1 MSKVI
6 RLHHLFSVSDL
17 NDRSP
22 LFLCNSTK
30 QFFFYPGFPILYPV
44 SLRLFYLEKLGENL
58 FSLFEYILEE
68 KYYSYLHPL
77 LPPKRELQAHS
88 FNLYLLTP
96 GKFHL
101 LQNGVNS
108 RFSTYSI
115 FELIGILKNKQEN
128 PKIISPVEKQLLVI
142 VRDPLDLLPSM
153 HRDFREFFDFFFNF
167 TSKDANGKEENGS
180 VFNLSDQTQS
190 MLKDGDPKAKA
201 PLLFGKYELIHGEYS
216 NPKAPTATATVSEA
230 KSGVDLFPKK
240 VNADPELFDDA
251 FYTLIKFS
259 LLYALSLFDTPNSGS
274 SYVNFLFTNW
284 NGKEFDICFEHN
296 DIEISIQFRKD
307 PSRDQ
312 ESEEPLPED
321 YLRKLQETEYDL
333 FNRIEASLPQHV
345 KLRMLHN
352 EGQSEA
358 FSQDSIS
365 TSKIWELQRTR
376 VDTILSVTSIFS
388 SDFIFHQGLASP
400 ILELSP
406 LKILQGPV
414 VTSINT
420 GEMAIQAVVT
430 GEGKTFCTLYQL
442 PLLIDYNTFSSI
454 IINYRDKFAHQQIG
468 KTQIRENRGKPM
480 TVNFIFTGLTANCHY
495 GVVLDTTESL
505 KFSTKVD
512 ELFPGEE
519 LKSPSTL
526 SSQEIPRILVTKTL
540 PSIYS
545 SYISNS
551 ILCGLSN
558 NDYSHDSFRMIKL
571 NAINQMSRRI
581 STNQLVGLVGHR
593 GLIDSED
600 LVNSNGLVKYKNIIL
615 KNPLTSLQQKYSISL
630 QQLTCSSLQHCQ
642 TNYYPSSQQSSV
654 QLTSSLSSNSS
665 LSHNQ
670 VTFLPKL
677 SSIQVRFDNFFCYL
691 VPLFTTNECLEE
703 IIYFIQNNLYQKEA
717 DTFSSTSKVL
727 VIYNM
732 QAIVDI
738 LHHTFSS
745 NDWIRDGDQYF
756 LNSKKLI
763 REFFETLLNW
773 KIRTHGEVTLIS
785 VGIVPEITSIMIGY
799 YSEGGIFHNPAYH
812 QGEALEA
819 KEEEKSQGNQ
829 DIPFFPSLANVSKV
843 VEESVFNRKSCI
855 YLHIFPMYSY
865 NPLTLAAEKD
875 DSEEEEE
882 EVVVEAAQAV
892 LPPSTYSNE
901 EFLQFPNYE
910 VKLTDKILYKV
921 VSANEMKSSRELLLQ
936 YKPLI
941 RMYHKSR
948 TIQFREP
955 VLFHVTYIYNYRGI
969 RQLFDPLAT
978 SNSPPIFPEYPLTDD
993 SSFHSSDI
1001 QSLRQVDNVSSL
1013 YTRLSQDISGSQ
1025 LKLIIRNV
1033 IDEKDYFQIVY
1044 GPIIGKVTSRE
1055 IRVMFE
1061 FNMNLSEIS
1070 CLLIPANQREEEAI
1084 QQINQYTC
1092 LKEMTKEYSPVV
1104 FVFEN
1109 CEPDTIY
1116 NIYLPSLYPNKL
1128 IGTVKTHPMVA
1139 LKTEIVFV
1147 GSHHY
1152 QNISIKDVFL
1162 FQMKQFQFPNLYDL
1176 MTLQNRNHGINLINP
1191 GNLFEL
1197 PSIFEIID
1205 RHLIQTNQLENIMIM
1220 FHLDSVTFFTHYWEE
1235 VKQKCYDHAKQYL
1248 TISQLK
1254 QNQIEDVQKEKEQAK
1269 HLMDQQLRKKKGYRG
1284 YLPDETIQKVE
1295 QDVESKFRPYDTL
1308 IDDLLIEYYYQ
1319 QVVDI
1324 MTDSIRIIWSN
1335 PDVANILS
1343 RCCHIPLFHTDYLLP
1358 NKSPSYKIEKEVQD
1372 PLSEESIMEFIRSLF
1387 DKQVKAYILELYG
1400 MEKNAKHEMRV
1411 WKVGPLMVVLLDLVS
1426 GRTKLKSAHRN
1437 IQFDQTDAEA
1447 HEELK
1452 GNIGREDDEGEQ
1464 KDEIEQDKQI
1474 QEENN
1479 DIKVEES
1486 TSFQKSGKSLKK
1498 DENDEDEDGGETK
1511 KKFPFSPGFIEKNQ
1525 WKTLRK
1531 LCIDDKITQLII
1543 GLEKPLIPLSEVLR
1557 EYNLEVADNLGGNG
1571 KIPPGD
1577 VIPIQPTY
1585 QDLESFFSYW
1595 IDWIARIRNV
1605 SNNIESRSVIFVS
1618 KSSVSYST
1626 VIQDL
1631 KTGIKLHQVCVG
1643 DYQLSFE
1650 AEEEA
1655 TKVKVNKGKNLR
1667 TSLFAF
1673 INPFPKTILL

>member
-6 RLHHLFSVSDL
+6 RLHHLFSVSDQ

-30 QFFFYPGFPILYPV
+30 QFFFYPGCSILYPV
-44 SLRLFYLEKLGENL
+44 SLRLFYLERLGENF
-58 FSLFEYILEE
+58 FSLFEYFLEE

-77 LPPKRELQAHS
+77 LPPKRELQVHS

-96 GKFHL
+96 NKLHQ
-101 LQNGVNS
+101 LQNDANS

-115 FELIGILKNKQEN
+115 FELIEILKNKEEN
-128 PKIISPVEKQLLVI
+128 PKIISPVEKQLLVVI
-142 VRDPLDLLPSM
+142 RDPHDLLSSM

-167 TSKDANGKEENGS
+167 TSKDANGREDKRSLFG
-180 VFNLSDQTQS
+180 LLDQTQN
-190 MLKDGDPKAKA
+190 MLKDEDPKAKT
-201 PLLFGKYELIHGEYS
+201 PSLFGKYELIHGEYS
-216 NPKAPTATATVSEA
+216 NPNAPTTTANGSGV
-230 KSGVDLFPKK
+230 KSGVHLFPKK
-240 VNADPELFDDA
+240 LNADPELFDYA

-259 LLYALSLFDTPNSGS
+259 LLYTLSLFDTPNSRS
-274 SYVNFLFTNW
+274 SYVYFLFTNW
-284 NGKEFDICFEHN
+284 NGKEFDICFEQ
-296 DIEISIQFRKD
+296 DDVEISIQFRKD
-307 PSRDQ
+307 PSRDR
-312 ESEEPLPED
+312 ESEEPLPDD
-321 YLRKLQETEYDL
+321 YLRNFQETEYDI

-345 KLRMLHN
+345 KLRMLHD
-352 EGQSEA
+352 EGVSEA

-365 TSKIWELQRTR
+365 TSKFWELQRTR
-376 VDTILSVTSIFS
+376 VDTILSVTSNFS
-388 SDFIFHQGLASP
+388 NEFLFPQELTSP
-400 ILELSP
+400 ILEVFP
-406 LKILQGPV
+406 LEILQGPV

-420 GEMAIQAVVT
+420 KEMVVQAVVT
-430 GEGKTFCTLYQL
+430 GDGKTFCSLYQL
-442 PLLIDYNTFSSI
+442 PLSIDYNTFSSI

-468 KTQIRENRGKPM
+468 KTQIRENRGKPL
-480 TVNFIFTGLTANCHY
+480 TINFIFTGLTANCHY
-495 GVVLDTTESL
+495 GVVLDTAESL

-512 ELFPGEE
+512 ELVPSEE

-526 SSQEIPRILVTKTL
+526 SSHEIPRLLVTKTL
-540 PSIYS
+540 PSVYS

-551 ILCGLSN
+551 ILCGLSK

-571 NAINQMSRRI
+571 NSINQMSRRI
-581 STNQLVGLVGHR
+581 STNQLVGLVSHR

-600 LVNSNGLVKYKNIIL
+600 LVNSKGLVKYKNIIL
-615 KNPLTSLQQKYSISL
+615 KNSLTSLQQKYSINL

-654 QLTSSLSSNSS
+654 RLTSSLSSNSS

-677 SSIQVRFDNFFCYL
+677 SSIQVRFDNFFCYI

-703 IIYFIQNNLYQKEA
+703 IIYFIQDNLYQKET
-717 DTFSSTSKVL
+717 DTFFSPSKVL

-738 LHHTFSS
+738 LHHTYSS

-785 VGIVPEITSIMIGY
+785 VGLVPEISSIMIGY

-812 QGEALEA
+812 QAEALEA
-819 KEEEKSQGNQ
+819 KEEEKTQANQ
-829 DIPFFPSLANVSKV
+829 DIPFFPSLVNVSKV

-865 NPLTLAAEKD
+865 NPLTLAAERD
-875 DSEEEEE
+875 DSEEEDEE
-882 EVVVEAAQAV
+882 EVVQAAQAV
-892 LPPSTYSNE
+892 PPPSTYSNE
-901 EFLQFPNYE
+901 EFLHFPNSE

-921 VSANEMKSSRELLLQ
+921 VSANEMKSSQELLLQ

-948 TIQFREP
+948 TVQFREP

-969 RQLFDPLAT
+969 RQLFDPTLAT
-978 SNSPPIFPEYPLTDD
+978 SNYPPVFPEYPSADD
-993 SSFHSSDI
+993 STFHSSDI
-1001 QSLRQVDNVSSL
+1001 QSLQQVDNVSSL

-1055 IRVMFE
+1055 IRIMFE
-1061 FNMNLSEIS
+1061 FNMDLSEIS

-1109 CEPDTIY
+1109 CEPETIY

-1162 FQMKQFQFPNLYDL
+1162 FQMKQFQSPNLYDL

-1191 GNLFEL
+1191 GNPFEL

-1235 VKQKCYDHAKQYL
+1235 VKQKCYEHAKQYL
-1248 TISQLK
+1248 MINQLK
-1254 QNQIEDVQKEKEQAK
+1254 QNQIDAVQKQKEQAK

-1308 IDDLLIEYYYQ
+1308 IDDMLIEYYYQ

-1324 MTDSIRIIWSN
+1324 MGDSIRIIWSN

-1358 NKSPSYKIEKEVQD
+1358 NKSPSAKVEEEVQD

-1400 MEKNAKHEMRV
+1400 MEIKSKHEIRV

-1437 IQFDQTDAEA
+1437 IQSDQTDAEA
-1447 HEELK
+1447 YEEPK
-1452 GNIGREDDEGEQ
+1452 GNIERDDDEGEQ
-1464 KDEIEQDKQI
+1464 KDEIEQDKQV

-1486 TSFQKSGKSLKK
+1486 MSFQKSGKNLKK

-1511 KKFPFSPGFIEKNQ
+1511 KRFPFSPGFIEKNQ

-1557 EYNLEVADNLGGNG
+1557 EYNFEVVDNLGGNG
-1571 KIPPGD
+1571 KIPPGN
-1577 VIPIQPTY
+1577 VIPFQPTY
-1585 QDLESFFSYW
+1585 QDLEIFFSYW

-1618 KSSVSYST
+1618 KSSISYST

-1650 AEEEA
+1650 TEEKA
-1655 TKVKVNKGKNLR
+1655 TKEKINKGKNVL
-1667 TSLFAF
+1667 
-1673 INPFPKTILL
+1673 